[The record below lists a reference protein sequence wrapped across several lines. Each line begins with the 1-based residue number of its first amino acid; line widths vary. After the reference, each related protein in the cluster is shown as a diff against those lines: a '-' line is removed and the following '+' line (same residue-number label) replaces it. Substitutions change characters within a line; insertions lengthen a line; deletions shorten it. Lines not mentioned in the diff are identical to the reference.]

1 MQLFQNMGK
10 YSMINNVVY
19 RQSSNK
25 YSSTRRQLNDDSIDK
40 STDTSMRNSR
50 WTITQRLRW
59 KFVKPMAQSLHDTPR
74 HIMHSDID

>member
-25 YSSTRRQLNDDSIDK
+25 YSGIRGRLNDDSIDK

-50 WTITQRLRW
+50 RKIT
-59 KFVKPMAQSLHDTPR
+59 KTSVEIYKANGSVT
-74 HIMHSDID
+74 S